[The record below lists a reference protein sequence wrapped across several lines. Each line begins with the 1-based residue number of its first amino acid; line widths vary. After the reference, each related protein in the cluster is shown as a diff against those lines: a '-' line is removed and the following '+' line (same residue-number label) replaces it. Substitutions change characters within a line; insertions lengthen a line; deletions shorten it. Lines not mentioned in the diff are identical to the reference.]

1 MTRHA
6 AFWVALGVVTFPMLL
21 AIGVLVAIMPPLNMM
36 LIPVWAFIA
45 MGAVGSITNG
55 YEEARRAARPAQ
67 RAPEPLRNAPGVV
80 PVQRANA
87 L

>member
-1 MTRHA
+1 MTKYT
-6 AFWVALGVVTFPMLL
+6 AFWVALGVVTFPVLL
-21 AIGVLVAIMPPLNMM
+21 VMGILVAIMPPLNMF

-55 YEEARRAARPAQ
+55 YDEARRFSAQ
-67 RAPEPLRNAPGVV
+67 REPAAAFRKAPGVM